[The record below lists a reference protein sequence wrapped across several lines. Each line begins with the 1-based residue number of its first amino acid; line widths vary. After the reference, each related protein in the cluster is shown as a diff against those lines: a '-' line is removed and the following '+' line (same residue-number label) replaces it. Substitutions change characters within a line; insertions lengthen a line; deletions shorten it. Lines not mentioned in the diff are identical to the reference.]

1 MVHGDS
7 TCGTSGQ
14 EKVYDTASTVAL
26 TGKNTMMMLTLVTSA
41 EKSSVMLPSYPH
53 SKRNTF

>member
-7 TCGTSGQ
+7 TRGTSGQ

-26 TGKNTMMMLTLVTSA
+26 TGKKHHDAAFISTLKEEHFLTFL
-41 EKSSVMLPSYPH
+41 
-53 SKRNTF
+53 